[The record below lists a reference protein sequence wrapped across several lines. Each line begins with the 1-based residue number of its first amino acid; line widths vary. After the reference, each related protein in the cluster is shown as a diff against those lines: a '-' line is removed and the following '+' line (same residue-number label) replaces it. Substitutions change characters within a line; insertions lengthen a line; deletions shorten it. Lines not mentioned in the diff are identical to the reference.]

1 MKYYLTTP
9 IYYVNATP
17 HIGHA
22 YTTAV
27 ADTIKRFRG
36 MVGDEVHL
44 TTGTDEHGTNVE
56 RSARRA
62 GWEPQ
67 QFADRVYAAFRGEWD
82 ELGFEYDSFRRTTD
96 PKHAKA
102 VQEIFTRCLDNG
114 AIYKDSYTGKYH
126 VSDEAFVTDEEAA
139 LADPDKI
146 ITITEENYFF
156 RLSAYQDKLLALY
169 REQPNFIRPET
180 RRNEVLSFVEGG
192 LKDLSVSRSK
202 LKWGIP
208 LPNDP
213 EHVFYVWFD
222 ALTTYMSAIGYG
234 EEGERRA
241 LWEKLW
247 PADLHLVGKEILRFH
262 AVYWPAFLM
271 AAGLPLPKQIYAH
284 GWLIFQGDKMSKSKG
299 NIVRA
304 KPIDQVVGIEGLRY
318 YLLRDIVFGQDG
330 NFSSEALVK
339 RYNADLANGLGNLA
353 SRTLSMIHRYFAG
366 EIPKP
371 AGDDDLAGR
380 AAETIAATRAHFE
393 NLDFSRG
400 LECVWALIGA
410 ADKYIVEHKP
420 WVLIK
425 GEDEASQEKL
435 RTVLYNAAEVLRI
448 VTALVYPVM
457 PKSAEKIWSQ
467 LGQGAAL
474 ADMRLDDLQWG
485 QLAAGTKIG
494 ESVAVFP
501 RLDVEESVKKM
512 EQLEDEALK
521 EQAAIMGKQPES
533 AAAAPAAESAG
544 VEATAAEVGAAKG
557 GRVAGDAAEAD
568 AAPKIA
574 IDDFAKVEM
583 RVGQVKTAEK
593 VKKADKLLHLTVD
606 IGEPEPRSIVA
617 GIAEAYDPDT
627 LIGRKV
633 AIVANL
639 KPRKLRGLVSE
650 GMIVAATGDD
660 GKPSLVSFIED
671 APIGARLS

>member
-27 ADTIKRFRG
+27 ADTIKRFRR
-36 MVGDEVHL
+36 MLGDEVHL

-67 QFADRVYAAFRGEWD
+67 QFADRVSAAFRAEWE

-102 VQEIFTRCLDNG
+102 VQEIFTRCLENG

-169 REQPNFIRPET
+169 REQPDFIRPET

-241 LWEKLW
+241 QWEKLW
-247 PADLHLVGKEILRFH
+247 PADLHLFGKEILRFH

-353 SRTLSMIHRYFAG
+353 SRTLSMIHRYFDG
-366 EIPKP
+366 DVPQP
-371 AGDDDLAGR
+371 AGDDELAAR
-380 AAETIAATRAHFE
+380 AAETIATTRGHFE

-425 GEDEASQEKL
+425 GEDEVSQEKL
-435 RTVLYNAAEVLRI
+435 RAVLYNAAEVLRI

-474 ADMRLDDLQWG
+474 ADVRLDDLQWG

-512 EQLEDEALK
+512 EQLEDEALN
-521 EQAAIMGKQPES
+521 EQAAVMGKQPEAAEKK
-533 AAAAPAAESAG
+533 AAAAKEPAAESA
-544 VEATAAEVGAAKG
+544 
-557 GRVAGDAAEAD
+557 EAD
-568 AAPKIA
+568 GDTAPKIA

-583 RVGQVKTAEK
+583 RVGEVKTAEK

-617 GIAEAYDPDT
+617 GIAEAYDPET

>member
-27 ADTIKRFRG
+27 ADTIKRFRR
-36 MVGDEVHL
+36 MLGDDVHL

-62 GWEPQ
+62 EWEPQ
-67 QFADRVYAAFRGEWD
+67 QFADRVSSAFRSEWD

-96 PKHAKA
+96 PNHAKA
-102 VQEIFTRCLDNG
+102 VQEIFKRCLENG

-126 VSDEAFVTDEEAA
+126 ISDEAFVTDEEAA
-139 LADPDKI
+139 QADPDKI

-156 RLSAYQDKLLALY
+156 RLSAYQDKLLDLY
-169 REQPNFIRPET
+169 RRQPDFIRPET
-180 RRNEVLSFVEGG
+180 RRNEVLSFVESG
-192 LKDLSVSRSK
+192 LKDLSISRST

-234 EEGERRA
+234 EEGEKREP
-241 LWEKLW
+241 WEKLW

-271 AAGLPLPKQIYAH
+271 AAHLPLPKQIYAH
-284 GWLIFQGDKMSKSKG
+284 GWLIFQGGKMSKSKG

-304 KPIDQVVGIEGLRY
+304 KPIHKVIGIEGLRY

-353 SRTLSMIHRYFAG
+353 SRTLSMIHRYFGG
-366 EIPKP
+366 EVPEP
-371 AGDDDLAGR
+371 AGDDDLAAR
-380 AAETIAATRAHFE
+380 ASETIDATREHFK

-400 LECVWALIGA
+400 LETVWALIGT

-425 GEDEASQEKL
+425 GEDEASKEKL

-457 PKSAEKIWSQ
+457 PKSAEKIWNQ
-467 LGQGAAL
+467 LGLEGSL
-474 ADMRLDDLQWG
+474 TDTRLDDLQWG
-485 QLAAGTKIG
+485 QLAAGSKIG
-494 ESVAVFP
+494 ESEAVFP

-512 EQLEDEALK
+512 QQLEDEALK
-521 EQAAIMGKQPES
+521 EQAAIMGKQLE
-533 AAAAPAAESAG
+533 AAEKDESLAS
-544 VEATAAEVGAAKG
+544 T
-557 GRVAGDAAEAD
+557 EAD
-568 AAPKIA
+568 AEPAPKIA
-574 IDDFAKVEM
+574 IDDFVKVEM

-627 LIGRKV
+627 LVGRKV

-639 KPRKLRGLVSE
+639 KPRKLRGLVSD
-650 GMIVAATGDD
+650 GMIIAAAGDD
-660 GKPSLVSFIED
+660 GKPNLVSFVED